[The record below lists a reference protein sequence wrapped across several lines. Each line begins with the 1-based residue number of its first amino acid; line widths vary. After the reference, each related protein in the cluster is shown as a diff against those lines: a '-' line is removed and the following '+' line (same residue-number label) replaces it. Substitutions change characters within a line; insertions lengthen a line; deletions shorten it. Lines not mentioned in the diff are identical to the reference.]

1 MWNTKNEKSNA
12 IRTFQKGRVEGGLT
26 VGGGAEEVYAE
37 WVMRAVH
44 AGWTA
49 RENLW
54 NLAPLK
60 RFKCPFQNS

>member
-12 IRTFQKGRVEGGLT
+12 
-26 VGGGAEEVYAE
+26 GGGVEEVYAE

-44 AGWTA
+44 ADWTA